1 MKDHIK
7 EKLAVSTTFDEVKAI
22 IDDYMDYYNNRRYQW
37 HLAKLAPNEYYQFVT
52 AGGYP
57 LDVASVPPLPKIAKE
72 SAMLRG
78 GFWRSPRSVTL
89 SNVQNRSFDLCRAV

>member
-52 AGGYP
+52 VGGYP

-78 GFWRSPRSVTL
+78 RGLAESKICHFIQRPKSKLRFV
-89 SNVQNRSFDLCRAV
+89 